1 MSLKKFKIIIQNIYL
16 KLKDKKTRQALIS
29 SIIPSNRDKFFNDCR
44 TIAIVLVIFIIYV
57 FLVFIAAL
65 PSFLAEQYCLGYS
78 LNPENWNWDIFINQL
93 KEQHTPFSFFWAV
106 LKSSDIAYLIRK
118 ILGI

>member
-1 MSLKKFKIIIQNIYL
+1 MSLKKFKTIVQNIYL
-16 KLKDKKTRQALIS
+16 KLKDKKIRQALIS
-29 SIIPSNRDKFFNDCR
+29 SIPFNRDKFFNDCR
-44 TIAIVLVIFIIYV
+44 TIVIVLVIFIIYV

-65 PSFLAEQYCLGYS
+65 PPFLAEQYCLGFS